1 MVQPQDVHFDY
12 WSRGADTFDE
22 LWGCCSAISSIARQ
36 FCYRFDEIDVKQAC
50 IDLCQGPDCFA
61 FSQTCLRYFFF
72 FLLCIPTVAGGK
84 SYAHETE
91 LQMQPYFTCHRKQNI
106 HLFHSELMVKHF
118 VANEWCL
125 IALLAGGCLQILIA
139 WHSFVYFPF

>member
-1 MVQPQDVHFDY
+1 MLNKHALIYVKVQIVLHSLTDMP
-12 WSRGADTFDE
+12 
-22 LWGCCSAISSIARQ
+22 AI
-36 FCYRFDEIDVKQAC
+36 F
-50 IDLCQGPDCFA
+50 
-61 FSQTCLRYFFF
+61 FFF

-139 WHSFVYFPF
+139 